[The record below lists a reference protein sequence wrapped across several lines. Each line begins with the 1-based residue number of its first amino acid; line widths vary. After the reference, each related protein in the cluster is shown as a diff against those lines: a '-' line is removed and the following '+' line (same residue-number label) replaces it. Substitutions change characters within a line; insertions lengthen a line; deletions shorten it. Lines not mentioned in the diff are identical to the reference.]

1 MDRIEQAGDRLRS
14 VGASQPTDTGHQGE
28 SVSELIGGVI
38 GDIQGLVRGEIRL
51 AKTEIQESAGIA
63 ARGIA
68 MLIAGAVLA
77 LIGFTFL
84 MLALVEILDEW
95 LPRWG
100 AAGVVAIGLLVIAGI
115 LAMIGKSRLSGGA
128 LRPDATIA
136 SLEEDKEW
144 ANQQIRSVKN

>member
-1 MDRIEQAGDRLRS
+1 MDRIQQAADGSRRP
-14 VGASQPTDTGHQGE
+14 GNTQPDTGHQNE

-68 MLIAGAVLA
+68 MLVAGALIG

-84 MLALVEILDEW
+84 MLALVEVLDEW

-100 AAGVVAIGLLVIAGI
+100 AAGVVALGLLIIAVI
-115 LAMIGKSRLSGGA
+115 LALVGKSKLSGDA
-128 LRPDATIA
+128 LRPDQTMA
-136 SLEEDKEW
+136 SLEEDKQW
-144 ANQQIRSVKN
+144 ANQQVKSVKN